1 MTLLV
6 EETGN
11 LSNIFIATF
20 KDGDD
25 EHKLKL
31 DLNELDDSQIK
42 FQVGLKW
49 FQFYLPERMDLH
61 IDTLYGEEIPK
72 EVYQKIY
79 KTLALNNWQVV

>member
-42 FQVGLKW
+42 FQVGLNW
-49 FQFYLPERMDLH
+49 FQFYLPDRMDLH
-61 IDTLYGEEIPK
+61 VGVTYNEDIPK
-72 EVYQKIY
+72 DVYQKIY
-79 KTLALNNWQVV
+79 KTLAFNNWVVV